1 MLLEVVN
8 LGGFWRGIFNK
19 FNDSVYDENTY
30 HSKINLFQIELHQ
43 TAQKFF

>member
-8 LGGFWRGIFNK
+8 LEGFWRGIFNK
-19 FNDSVYDENTY
+19 SHDSVYDENTY
-30 HSKINLFQIELHQ
+30 HRKINLFQIELHQ